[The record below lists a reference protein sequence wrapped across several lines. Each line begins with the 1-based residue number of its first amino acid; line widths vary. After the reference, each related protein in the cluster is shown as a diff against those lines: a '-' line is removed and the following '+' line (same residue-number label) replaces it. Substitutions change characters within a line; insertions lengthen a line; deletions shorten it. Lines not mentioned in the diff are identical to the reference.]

1 MPAPRQAAS
10 RFPVVAT
17 TIRSR
22 GAILDD
28 QFRLCAATQNNNV
41 LQGGEMVAV
50 LRALAG
56 SGFLIA
62 STVLAQA
69 AEPIHLRVADSFPKG
84 HYLVKLV
91 LEPWME
97 EVKKRT
103 NNAVAFDHY
112 PAQQLGKP
120 ADMLKLTQTGVA
132 DIGYVAPGYTSD
144 KMPVSEVAM
153 LPGAFEHSCQG
164 TLAYWKLARNGVI
177 AQQDY
182 TPNNIRLL
190 LAVSLPQYRIFTVK
204 APVKDVGD
212 VTGLKLRSTGGAQD
226 LTLRAIGA
234 VPVRMAAPDAYESLS
249 RGTMDGLLFPL
260 ENVVAYGADKLV
272 KYSTDGL
279 GFGSFVVS
287 YSISEAAWKKLTPEI
302 QKAMIDVANEIIP
315 SACEEV
321 QKADETTKQKLEA
334 AGVRFEPLQ
343 PDKFKDL
350 LKGVAKSWAEG
361 LDSRGKRGSDALREF
376 DATAAAIPVK

>member
-1 MPAPRQAAS
+1 
-10 RFPVVAT
+10 
-17 TIRSR
+17 
-22 GAILDD
+22 
-28 QFRLCAATQNNNV
+28 
-41 LQGGEMVAV
+41 MVAV

-56 SGFLIA
+56 SGFLVA
-62 STVLAQA
+62 STILAQA
-69 AEPIHLRVADSFPKG
+69 AEPVRLRVADSFPKG
-84 HYLVKLV
+84 HFLVKLV

-112 PAQQLGKP
+112 PAQQLGKA

-132 DIGYVAPGYTSD
+132 DIGYVAPGYTSE

-153 LPGAFEHSCQG
+153 LPGAFDHACQG
-164 TLAYWKLARNGVI
+164 SLAYWKLARNGVI

-182 TPNNIRLL
+182 ALNNIRLL
-190 LAVSLPQYRIFTVK
+190 IAVTLPQYRIFTVK
-204 APVKDVGD
+204 QPVKDVGD

-260 ENVVAYGADKLV
+260 ESVVAYGADKLV

-287 YSISEAAWKKLTPEI
+287 YSISENVWKKLSP
-302 QKAMIDVANEIIP
+302 
-315 SACEEV
+315 EV
-321 QKADETTKQKLEA
+321 QKAMVDVADEMIPNVCQQVQKADNELKQKLEA
-334 AGVRFEPLQ
+334 AGIRFEPLQ
-343 PDKFKDL
+343 PEVSGKFKDSM
-350 LKGVAKSWAEG
+350 KGVAKTWADG
-361 LDSRGKRGSDALREF
+361 LDGRGKKGGDTLKEF
-376 DATAAAIPVK
+376 EATVAAIPAK

>member
-1 MPAPRQAAS
+1 
-10 RFPVVAT
+10 
-17 TIRSR
+17 
-22 GAILDD
+22 
-28 QFRLCAATQNNNV
+28 
-41 LQGGEMVAV
+41 MVAV

-56 SGFLIA
+56 SSFLIA
-62 STVLAQA
+62 STILAQA
-69 AEPIHLRVADSFPKG
+69 AEPLHLRVADSFPKG

-103 NNAVAFDHY
+103 NNAVTFDHY

-177 AQQDY
+177 AEQDY
-182 TPNNIRLL
+182 TANNIRLL

-260 ENVVAYGADKLV
+260 DSVVSYGLDKLV
-272 KYSTDGL
+272 KHATEGVS
-279 GFGSFVVS
+279 FGSFIVA
-287 YSISEAAWKKLTPEI
+287 YSINQSVWDKLPEDVKKAMDEASEAITP
-302 QKAMIDVANEIIP
+302 KACADVDKEG
-315 SACEEV
+315 EV
-321 QKADETTKQKLEA
+321 TTKHLKDQ
-334 AGVRFEPLQ
+334 GISFDPL
-343 PDKFKDL
+343 PDATRAEMKDK
-350 LKGVAKSWAEG
+350 LKGVSQEWASG
-361 LDSRGKRGSDALREF
+361 LDS
-376 DATAAAIPVK
+376 